1 MNRRLVL
8 SFWCACLCLLAQAS
22 GLNITG
28 LTTDQTI
35 KRVYLFR
42 VIDEHN
48 KRIALLD
55 SVEVVN
61 SHFAYRND
69 SLYAQVLFLTAEW
82 NKEVRDVT
90 QNGSFHFFN
99 VGDNRVS
106 LSKSKDGKLL
116 ADLGEARLDA
126 QYQSFKAEQ
135 YRLANRQALDSLDA
149 LFYTARAKGN
159 TEEMARIK
167 AISNPIYDAG
177 AERVSQWQAQLLKDT
192 RGTAFGAYLLY
203 TYRLMYAQ
211 LETPEAIAKVRSL
224 LDEYDDEAKQTEYY
238 HKMNRRLKLLEQSAV
253 GQQAPPIAGVDRKEK
268 PLSLAD
274 FKGKYVLVD
283 FWSSGCKWCRAETPN
298 LLKTLE
304 AFKGE
309 NFTILGVSTDL
320 SKAEW
325 TKAIEEDK
333 AYWNHLI
340 LPRNTRDET
349 LKAYSIVAIPEILL
363 VDPAG
368 NIIAKGLRGD
378 AIYQAVKEALKK

>member
-8 SFWCACLCLLAQAS
+8 SFWCACLSLLAQAS

-28 LTTDQTI
+28 VATDQTI

-61 SHFAYRND
+61 THFAYRND

-82 NKEVRDVT
+82 NKEARDVT

-99 VGDNRVS
+99 VGDNRVT

-116 ADLGEARLDA
+116 ADLGEAKLDA
-126 QYQSFKAEQ
+126 QYQSFKAER

-149 LFYTARAKGN
+149 LFYAARAKGD

-177 AERVSQWQAQLLKDT
+177 AERVSLWQAQLLKDT

-238 HKMNRRLKLLEQSAV
+238 HKINRRLKLLEQSAV
-253 GQQAPPIAGVDRKEK
+253 GQQAPPIVGVDRKEK

-333 AYWNHLI
+333 AYWHHLI

>member
-28 LTTDQTI
+28 LATDQTI

-149 LFYTARAKGN
+149 LFYAARAKGN

>member
-28 LTTDQTI
+28 LATDQTI

-149 LFYTARAKGN
+149 LFYAARAKGN

-224 LDEYDDEAKQTEYY
+224 LDEYDDEAKHTEYY

>member
-28 LTTDQTI
+28 LATDQTI